1 MVYEWR
7 LKGWMVF
14 VSTIITYVLT
24 RVHARK
30 RTFSNPS
37 AMFCGHEWD
46 VSKRRVVYNRSA
58 FQLRRLKFQSQGLNF
73 QSAALF
79 FQSLGLKIQFP
90 GFGKPVAA
98 TRNPKPGNILLYAPT
113 VRRAL
118 DTKNRPQGTVI
129 CQARISKPPPY
140 QEKCKFFEKK
150 SMKGLAVSNPCPTFA
165 LAKRNKGTRL
175 PLSNALWKTYI
186 NRKL

>member
-1 MVYEWR
+1 MVYESR
-7 LKGWMVF
+7 LKSWMVF

-58 FQLRRLKFQSQGLNF
+58 FQLRRLKFQSQGLKF

-79 FQSLGLKIQFP
+79 IQSAGFFFSPRLWFFSPWDWKYSPRLWKACRRDRKSIAGEYPALRTSGPKGLGHQ
-90 GFGKPVAA
+90 
-98 TRNPKPGNILLYAPT
+98 
-113 VRRAL
+113 
-118 DTKNRPQGTVI
+118 
-129 CQARISKPPPY
+129 KPPANHRVLPSAHS
-140 QEKCKFFEKK
+140 K
-150 SMKGLAVSNPCPTFA
+150 TTA
-165 LAKRNKGTRL
+165 L
-175 PLSNALWKTYI
+175 S
-186 NRKL
+186 RKM